1 MSSAIFEDIYNIISA
16 RMSLLP
22 MENGRFIGG
31 AFCFL
36 SPRLVTFGLFGL
48 LGLPDF
54 LIWVCLWGKLRSVF
68 CVFFEECK
76 CIKLF

>member
-31 AFCFL
+31 GVLFFIAEACDFWTIWTTWTTGL
-36 SPRLVTFGLFGL
+36 SNM
-48 LGLPDF
+48 GLP
-54 LIWVCLWGKLRSVF
+54 LGQIKECVL
-68 CVFFEECK
+68 CVF
-76 CIKLF
+76 

>member
-31 AFCFL
+31 GVLFFYRRGL
-36 SPRLVTFGLFGL
+36 WLLDYLDYLDYRTF
-48 LGLPDF
+48 
-54 LIWVCLWGKLRSVF
+54 
-68 CVFFEECK
+68 
-76 CIKLF
+76 

>member
-31 AFCFL
+31 AFAFL
-36 SPRLVTFGLFGL
+36 SPRLVTLGLFGL
-48 LGLPDF
+48 LGLWDYLEWICF
-54 LIWVCLWGKLRSVF
+54 VGKSRR
-68 CVFFEECK
+68 VFFVS
-76 CIKLF
+76 

>member
-16 RMSLLP
+16 RMSFLP

-31 AFCFL
+31 AFAFL

-54 LIWVCLWGKLRSVF
+54 LI
-68 CVFFEECK
+68 
-76 CIKLF
+76 